1 MEILFFLVPLALLL
15 SGVGLA
21 LFFGA
26 VATGQFEDLDG
37 DGARFLLE
45 PSPSPRPAAASSAE
59 RSRCRPSRS

>member
-15 SGVGLA
+15 SAAGLA

-26 VATGQFEDLDG
+26 VGSGQFEDLDG

-45 PSPSPRPAAASSAE
+45 PPPRYDESPKR
-59 RSRCRPSRS
+59 